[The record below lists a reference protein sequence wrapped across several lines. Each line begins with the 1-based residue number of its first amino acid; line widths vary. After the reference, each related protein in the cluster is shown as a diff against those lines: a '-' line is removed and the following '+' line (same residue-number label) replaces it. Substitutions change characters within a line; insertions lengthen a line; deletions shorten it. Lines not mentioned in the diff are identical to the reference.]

1 MSAALFNETENRN
14 TRSIKKC
21 VQNCKLQVQKNSIL
35 KPKITYNLFLFFFG
49 IFFGNQY
56 AINAQN
62 KQLQSLTLE
71 DGLPQSQVYAITQD
85 EKGYL
90 WLGTQGGGL
99 ARFDGKNFKVYNE
112 TNGIASNYINAIQS
126 QNDTLY
132 IGTKRG
138 LSIKLKQK
146 FLNIE
151 TPEVNKIY
159 SFKGQMILLT
169 AKGVYSVDKIGVVNK
184 INLDPEIDGFI
195 VNDLIHF
202 DNNFWVATQNGLWKF
217 DGQMSSPKHIEKLE
231 KGDFKTI
238 VGFENKMIAST
249 FNDGTIVFD
258 SREFDDQILI
268 REPLRINSAT
278 LINNQLWIGTQND
291 GVSVIDTKS
300 WSENLVINTSN
311 GLSVPVVKQVFKDKQ
326 SNIWIATSGGG
337 LYKYFQNSFKHFNT
351 ETGLNG
357 NRVYAVHH
365 SNKAIWISNSE
376 AGLIKIDNYGVH
388 DIDIPEAFSE
398 VKIKTI
404 ASDNSGNI
412 WAGSDGRGLLFKGK
426 TIRDSI
432 VIDTI
437 LKTTVKLPKEIKVT
451 KVLSTDNG
459 FPFDWIRKIQVSN
472 NAIYA
477 ATYSSGIVKF
487 NYNPKTD
494 SLKVY
499 KTYAKTDGIEDLYIM
514 DMVKDNENRLWYAT
528 KNGHLGYVFN
538 DKVTHLGRVLEQN
551 VQINSIVFKN
561 ETLYLGTAGK
571 GVWWSNDEN
580 FGSFKKLEGA
590 KKGASENIYQLIFDD
605 QDYLWVGTERGVDKL
620 ELDKDNII
628 KDAFFFGRNDG
639 FLGIETCLNAV
650 DKDDKGHLWFGAL
663 FGLTEYQ
670 PTDIIQDTEKP
681 KLFLE
686 DVKVEFQSIDSLD
699 FSVWT
704 NSKKILK
711 LSPDQKQMSFSFKTV
726 DLDHPNGVE
735 YRYKLNDNDWS
746 PWSKNNSQDLPELN
760 FGTHDFYVQSRNHRW
775 KESEP
780 LKFSFFIE
788 SPLHK
793 KPWFQWLLIGVAIL
807 VLAFLVYQYIKR
819 LKRRNSEDKKRLE
832 LENHLLT
839 LEQKALRL
847 QMNPHFIFNVLNG
860 IKAMA
865 PTKPEKMNETVNSFA
880 TLLRET
886 LVNSRKDTIS
896 LDQEIKTIRHYIEVE
911 RLMAEKPFE
920 YKIDLKT
927 DLDAEEIL
935 IPPMLI
941 QPFVENAIRH
951 GILKG
956 PREGELIIE
965 FTNNDDFLK
974 VTIID
979 NGVGIFSSQ
988 QQKPKTDHQSMALTV
1003 TKERLES
1010 ISGANA
1016 LEMTEIKLKDGSIGG
1031 TTIVF
1036 KIPLETDY

>member
-1 MSAALFNETENRN
+1 LKS
-14 TRSIKKC
+14 K
-21 VQNCKLQVQKNSIL
+21 IL
-35 KPKITYNLFLFFFG
+35 YNLRLFFFFANLLV
-49 IFFGNQY
+49 IS
-56 AINAQN
+56 AQN
-62 KQLQSLTLE
+62 KQLQALTLE
-71 DGLPQSQVYAITQD
+71 DGLPQSQVYAIAQD
-85 EKGYL
+85 DKGYL

-99 ARFDGKNFKVYNE
+99 ARFDGKTFKVYKE
-112 TNGIASNYINAIQS
+112 TNGLASNYINAITIQK
-126 QNDTLY
+126 DTIY

-138 LSIKLKQK
+138 LSVKLKNK
-146 FLNIE
+146 FLTID
-151 TPEVNKIY
+151 TPEINKIY
-159 SFKGQMILLT
+159 VFEDQIVVLT
-169 AKGVYSVDKIGVVNK
+169 IKGVYVIDE
-184 INLDPEIDGFI
+184 NLSLKKANLHPDIDT
-195 VNDLIHF
+195 VKTNDLIYF
-202 DNNFWVATQNGLWKF
+202 DNNFWLATQYGLWKF
-217 DGQMSSPKHIEKLE
+217 DGQVSAPAHIKKLE
-231 KGDFKTI
+231 SGDFKSI
-238 VGFENKMIAST
+238 IGFENKIIAST

-258 SREFDDQILI
+258 PRNFEDQILI
-268 REPLRINSAT
+268 REPLRVNSAT
-278 LINNQLWIGTQND
+278 LINNQIWVATQHD

-300 WSENLVINTSN
+300 WSETLVLDTTN
-311 GLSVPVVKQVFKDKQ
+311 GLSVPHMRHVFKDKQ

-337 LYKYFQNSFKHFNT
+337 LYKYFQNSFKQYNT

-376 AGLIKIDNYGVH
+376 AGLMRIDNYGVH

-404 ASDNSGNI
+404 TSDKNGNI

-432 VIDTI
+432 AVDTI
-437 LKTTVKLPKEIKVT
+437 KNTMVTFPKEIEIT
-451 KVLSTDNG
+451 KVLNTDNG
-459 FPFDWIRKIQVSN
+459 FPFDWIRKIQVTYD
-472 NAIYA
+472 AIYA

-494 SLKVY
+494 SLRVS
-499 KTYAKTDGIEDLYIM
+499 KTFAKEDGMGDMYIR
-514 DMVKDNENRLWYAT
+514 DMVLDSKNRLWYAT
-528 KNGHLGYVFN
+528 KNGHLGYVFK
-538 DKVTHLGRVLEQN
+538 DEVTHFGSVLEQN
-551 VQINSIVFKN
+551 TPINSMVFKD

-580 FGSFKKLEGA
+580 LSSFKKLEGS
-590 KKGASENIYQLIFDD
+590 KNSASENIYQLIFDD
-605 QDYLWVGTERGVDKL
+605 QDYLWIGTERGVDKL
-620 ELDKDNII
+620 EIDKDNSI

-650 DKDDKGHLWFGAL
+650 DKDDNGHLWFGAL
-663 FGLTEYQ
+663 YGLTEYQ
-670 PTDIIQDTEKP
+670 PTEINRDTEKP
-681 KLFLE
+681 NLFLE
-686 DVKVEFQSIDSLD
+686 DIKVEFESLD
-699 FSVWT
+699 AINLSTWT
-704 NSKKILK
+704 NSKEILK
-711 LSPDQKQMSFSFKTV
+711 LNPDQRQVSFSFKTV
-726 DLDHPNGVE
+726 DLNHPNGVE
-735 YRYKLNDNDWS
+735 YRYKLNDNEWS
-746 PWSKNNSQDLPELN
+746 PWSKNNTQDLLELN
-760 FGTHDFYVQSRNHRW
+760 FGAHDFLVQSRNYRW
-775 KESEP
+775 KESE
-780 LKFSFFIE
+780 LLTFSFFIE

-793 KPWFQWLLIGVAIL
+793 KPWFQWVLIGIL
-807 VLAFLVYQYIKR
+807 ILGLALLVHHYIKR
-819 LKRRNSEDKKRLE
+819 LNRKNSEEKKRLE

-865 PTKPEKMNETVNSFA
+865 PKKPEKMNETVNSFA

-886 LVNSRKDTIS
+886 LINSRKDAIS

-911 RLMAEKPFE
+911 RLMAEKLFE
-920 YKIDLKT
+920 YRIDLKT

-956 PREGELIIE
+956 PRDGELIIE
-965 FTNNDDFLK
+965 FTNSEHTLK
-974 VTIID
+974 VTITD

-1016 LEMTEIKLKDGSIGG
+1016 LKMSEIKREDGSIGG

>member
-1 MSAALFNETENRN
+1 M
-14 TRSIKKC
+14 
-21 VQNCKLQVQKNSIL
+21 
-35 KPKITYNLFLFFFG
+35 KPKILYKLFLFFFG
-49 IFFGNQY
+49 ISL
-56 AINAQN
+56 ALNAQN

-99 ARFDGKNFKVYNE
+99 ARFDGKTFKVYNE
-112 TNGIASNYINAIQS
+112 TNGLASNYINAIQAH
-126 QNDTLY
+126 NDNLY

-138 LSIKLKQK
+138 LSVKLKQQ

-151 TPEVNKIY
+151 TPEINTLYAFENKI
-159 SFKGQMILLT
+159 FLMT
-169 AKGVYSVDKIGVVNK
+169 AKGVYVVNENLTIKK
-184 INLDPEIDGFI
+184 IKLNPEIDVLK

-202 DNNFWVATQNGLWKF
+202 DNKFWLATQNGLWQF
-217 DGQMSSPKHIEKLE
+217 DGQIASPSNVIKLE
-231 KGDFKTI
+231 RGDFKSV
-238 VGFENKMIAST
+238 VGFENKIMAST

-258 SREFDDQILI
+258 SRDFDNQILI
-268 REPLRINSAT
+268 KEPLRINSTT
-278 LINNQLWIGTQND
+278 LINNQLWIGTQDD
-291 GVSVIDTKS
+291 GVSVINTETL
-300 WSENLVINTSN
+300 SESITLNTSN
-311 GLSVPVVKQVFKDKQ
+311 GLSVPDVKQIFKDQ
-326 SNIWIATSGGG
+326 QANIWLATSGGG
-337 LYKYFQNSFKHFNT
+337 LFKYFQNNFKHFNT

-357 NRVYAVHH
+357 NRIYAVHTV
-365 SNKAIWISNSE
+365 NDKIWVSNSE
-376 AGLIKIDNYGVH
+376 AGLIRIDNYGVH
-388 DIDIPEAFSE
+388 DVAIPEAFSE

-404 ASDNSGNI
+404 TSDNNGNI
-412 WAGSDGRGLLFKGK
+412 WAGSDGRGLLFKGEFA
-426 TIRDSI
+426 RDS
-432 VIDTI
+432 VAFDTLKSKI
-437 LKTTVKLPKEIKVT
+437 LKFPKKTKIS

-459 FPFDWIRKIQVSN
+459 FPFDWIRKIHVDN
-472 NAIYA
+472 DVVYA

-487 NYNPKTD
+487 NYNPKLD

-499 KTYAKTDGIEDLYIM
+499 NTFGKANGIDDLYIK
-514 DMVKDNENRLWYAT
+514 DMVKDDENRLWYT
-528 KNGHLGYVFN
+528 TQNGHLGYVFN
-538 DKVTHLGRVLEQN
+538 NKVTHLGRVLNQN
-551 VQINSIVFKN
+551 VPINSIVFKN

-580 FGSFKKLEGA
+580 FSSFKKLEGA

-605 QDYLWVGTERGVDKL
+605 QGYLWIGTERGVDKL

-650 DKDDKGHLWFGAL
+650 DKDENGHLWFGAL
-663 FGLTEYQ
+663 YGLTEYQ
-670 PTDIIQDTEKP
+670 PTEITLDTEKP

-686 DVKVEFQSIDSLD
+686 DIKVEFKSLD
-699 FSVWT
+699 SINLSAWT
-704 NSKKILK
+704 NTDKVLK
-711 LSPDQKQMSFSFKTV
+711 LNPDQRQMSFSFKTV
-726 DLDHPNGVE
+726 DLDRPNGID
-735 YRYKLNDNDWS
+735 YRYKLNDNEWS

-760 FGTHDFYVQSRNHRW
+760 FGAHIFYVQSRNHRW
-775 KESEP
+775 KESEVVN
-780 LKFSFFIE
+780 FSFFIE

-793 KPWFQWLLIGVAIL
+793 KPWFQWLLIGAA
-807 VLAFLVYQYIKR
+807 VLTLSFLVYQYIKR
-819 LKRRNSEDKKRLE
+819 LKRKNSEDKKRLE

-911 RLMAEKPFE
+911 RLMAEQPFA
-920 YKIDLKT
+920 YHIDLKT

-956 PREGELIIE
+956 PREGELNLE
-965 FTNNDDFLK
+965 FTNTEDLLK
-974 VTIID
+974 VTITD

-988 QQKPKTDHQSMALTV
+988 QNKPKTDHQSMALTV

-1016 LEMTEIKLKDGSIGG
+1016 LEMTEIKLADGSIGG

>member
-1 MSAALFNETENRN
+1 M
-14 TRSIKKC
+14 K
-21 VQNCKLQVQKNSIL
+21 SIL
-35 KPKITYNLFLFFFG
+35 KPKTRYKLFL
-49 IFFGNQY
+49 IFFGMSLALNS
-56 AINAQN
+56 QN
-62 KQLQSLTLE
+62 KQLQALTLE
-71 DGLPQSQVYAITQD
+71 DGLPQSQVYAIAQD
-85 EKGYL
+85 HKGYL

-112 TNGIASNYINAIQS
+112 TNGLASNYINAIEA

-138 LSIKLKQK
+138 LSIKLKQQ

-151 TPEVNKIY
+151 TPEINKIY
-159 SFKGQMILLT
+159 IFKDQIVLLT
-169 AKGVYSVDKIGVVNK
+169 ARGVYYIDDDLSVKK
-184 INLDPEIDGFI
+184 ANLHPEIDRFQI
-195 VNDLIHF
+195 NDAIYF
-202 DNNFWVATQNGLWKF
+202 DNNFWLAAQNDLWKF
-217 DGQMSSPKHIEKLE
+217 NGLVSSPEHIDKI
-231 KGDFKTI
+231 KQGDFKSI
-238 VGFENKMIAST
+238 IGFENKIIAST
-249 FNDGTIVFD
+249 FNDGTVVFG
-258 SREFDDQILI
+258 SRDFDEQLLI

-278 LINNQLWIGTQND
+278 LINDQLWIGTQHD

-300 WSENLVINTSN
+300 WSETLVLNTTN
-311 GLSVPVVKQVFKDKQ
+311 GLSVPHVEQVFKDKQ

-376 AGLIKIDNYGVH
+376 AGLIRIDNYGVH
-388 DIDIPEAFSE
+388 DIDIPEVFSE

-404 ASDNSGNI
+404 TSDKAGNI
-412 WAGSDGRGLLFKGK
+412 WAGSDGRGLLFKG
-426 TIRDSI
+426 TVFRDST
-432 VIDTI
+432 VIDTV
-437 LKTTVKLPKEIKVT
+437 LKTKVSFPKTMKIS

-459 FPFDWIRKIQVSN
+459 FPFDWIRKIEVTDK
-472 NAIYA
+472 AIYA

-494 SLKVY
+494 SLQVY
-499 KTYAKTDGIEDLYIM
+499 KTFSIDDGINDLYIK
-514 DMVKDNENRLWYAT
+514 DMVVDSKNRLWYAT
-528 KNGHLGYVFN
+528 RSGHLGFVLN
-538 DKVTHLGRVLEQN
+538 DEVTHLGAVLKQN
-551 VQINSIVFKN
+551 VPINSLVFKN

-580 FGSFKKLEGA
+580 FSSFKKLEGA

-605 QDYLWVGTERGVDKL
+605 QDYLWTGTERGVDKL
-620 ELDKDNII
+620 ELDKDNVI

-650 DKDDKGHLWFGAL
+650 DKDDNGHLWFGAL
-663 FGLTEYQ
+663 YGLTEYQ
-670 PTDIIQDTEKP
+670 PTEITRDTEKP
-681 KLFLE
+681 KLFLN
-686 DVKVEFQSIDSLD
+686 DVKVEFESLD
-699 FSVWT
+699 SINFSALI
-704 NSKKILK
+704 NSDKILK
-711 LSPDQKQMSFSFKTV
+711 LNPNQRQMSFSFKTV
-726 DLDHPNGVE
+726 DLDHPNGVQ

-746 PWSKNNSQDLPELN
+746 PWSKNNTQDIPELN
-760 FGTHDFYVQSRNHRW
+760 FGSHDFLVQSRNYRW
-775 KESEP
+775 KESEV

-793 KPWFQWLLIGVAIL
+793 KQWFQWLLIGLL
-807 VLAFLVYQYIKR
+807 VFGLAFLVHQYIKR
-819 LKRRNSEDKKRLE
+819 LKRKSSEEKKRLE

-865 PTKPEKMNETVNSFA
+865 PTKPDKMNETVNSFA

-886 LVNSRKDTIS
+886 LVNSRKDSIT

-920 YKIDLKT
+920 YQINLKT

-956 PREGELIIE
+956 PRDGELSIE
-965 FTNNDDFLK
+965 FSNNEDVLK
-974 VTIID
+974 VTITD

-1016 LEMTEIKLKDGSIGG
+1016 LEIKEIKHEDGTIGG

>member
-1 MSAALFNETENRN
+1 M
-14 TRSIKKC
+14 
-21 VQNCKLQVQKNSIL
+21 
-35 KPKITYNLFLFFFG
+35 FFFFANLLV
-49 IFFGNQY
+49 IS
-56 AINAQN
+56 AQN
-62 KQLQSLTLE
+62 KQLQALTLE
-71 DGLPQSQVYAITQD
+71 DGLPQSQVYAIAQD
-85 EKGYL
+85 YKGYL

-99 ARFDGKNFKVYNE
+99 ARFDGKNFKVYKE
-112 TNGIASNYINAIQS
+112 TNGLASNYINAITI
-126 QNDTLY
+126 QNDTIY

-138 LSIKLKQK
+138 LSVKLKNK
-146 FLNIE
+146 FLTID
-151 TPEVNKIY
+151 TPEINKIY
-159 SFKGQMILLT
+159 VFEDQIVVLT
-169 AKGVYSVDKIGVVNK
+169 IKGVYVIDENLSVKKVN
-184 INLDPEIDGFI
+184 LHPDIDTI
-195 VNDLIHF
+195 KTNDLIYF
-202 DNNFWVATQNGLWKF
+202 DNNFWLATQYGLWKF
-217 DGQMSSPKHIEKLE
+217 DGQVSAPAHIKKLE
-231 KGDFKTI
+231 SGDFKSI
-238 VGFENKMIAST
+238 IGFENKIIAST

-258 SREFDDQILI
+258 SRNFEDQILI
-268 REPLRINSAT
+268 REPLRVNSAT
-278 LINNQLWIGTQND
+278 LINNQVWVATQHD
-291 GVSVIDTKS
+291 GVSVIDTKT
-300 WSENLVINTSN
+300 WSETLVLDTSN
-311 GLSVPVVKQVFKDKQ
+311 GLSVPHIRHVFKDKQ

-337 LYKYFQNSFKHFNT
+337 LYKYFQNSFKQYNT

-376 AGLIKIDNYGVH
+376 AGLIRIDNYGVH

-398 VKIKTI
+398 VKIKAIT
-404 ASDNSGNI
+404 SDKTGNI

-432 VIDTI
+432 AVDTI
-437 LKTTVKLPKEIKVT
+437 KNTMVTFPKEIEIT
-451 KVLSTDNG
+451 TVLNTDNG
-459 FPFDWIRKIQVSN
+459 FPFDWIRKIQVTN
-472 NAIYA
+472 DAIYA

-494 SLKVY
+494 SLRVL
-499 KTYAKTDGIEDLYIM
+499 KTFAKEDGMDDLYIR
-514 DMVKDNENRLWYAT
+514 DMVLDSKNRMWYAT
-528 KNGHLGYVFN
+528 ENGHLGYVFK
-538 DKVTHLGRVLEQN
+538 DEVTHFGSVLEQN
-551 VQINSIVFKN
+551 TPINSMVFKD

-580 FGSFKKLEGA
+580 LSSFKKLEGA
-590 KKGASENIYQLIFDD
+590 KNSASENIYQLIFDD
-605 QDYLWVGTERGVDKL
+605 QDYLWIGTERGVDKL
-620 ELDKDNII
+620 EIDKDNSI

-650 DKDDKGHLWFGAL
+650 DKDDNGHLWFGAL
-663 FGLTEYQ
+663 YGLTEYQ
-670 PTDIIQDTEKP
+670 PTEINRDTEKP
-681 KLFLE
+681 NLFLE
-686 DVKVEFQSIDSLD
+686 DIKVEFESLD
-699 FSVWT
+699 AINLSTWT
-704 NSKKILK
+704 NSKEILK
-711 LSPDQKQMSFSFKTV
+711 LNPDQRQVSFSFKTV
-726 DLDHPNGVE
+726 DLNHPNGVE
-735 YRYKLNDNDWS
+735 YRYKLNDNEWS
-746 PWSKNNSQDLPELN
+746 PWSKNNTQDLLELN
-760 FGTHDFYVQSRNHRW
+760 FGAHDFLVQSRNYRW
-775 KESEP
+775 KESE
-780 LKFSFFIE
+780 LLTFSFFIE

-793 KPWFQWLLIGVAIL
+793 KPWFQWVLIGVLIL
-807 VLAFLVYQYIKR
+807 GLALLVHHYIKR
-819 LKRRNSEDKKRLE
+819 LKRKNSEEKKRLE

-865 PTKPEKMNETVNSFA
+865 PKNPEKMNETVNSFA

-886 LVNSRKDTIS
+886 LINSRKDTIS

-911 RLMAEKPFE
+911 RLMAEKLFE
-920 YKIDLKT
+920 YRIDLKT

-965 FTNNDDFLK
+965 FTNSDHTLK
-974 VTIID
+974 VTITD

-1016 LEMTEIKLKDGSIGG
+1016 LNMSEIKREDGSIGG

>member
-1 MSAALFNETENRN
+1 M
-14 TRSIKKC
+14 
-21 VQNCKLQVQKNSIL
+21 
-35 KPKITYNLFLFFFG
+35 
-49 IFFGNQY
+49 Y
-56 AINAQN
+56 AIAQ
-62 KQLQSLTLE
+62 
-71 DGLPQSQVYAITQD
+71 DY
-85 EKGYL
+85 KGYL

-99 ARFDGKNFKVYNE
+99 ARFDGKNFKVYKE
-112 TNGIASNYINAIQS
+112 TNGLASNYINAITI
-126 QNDTLY
+126 QNDTIY

-138 LSIKLKQK
+138 LSVKLKNK
-146 FLNIE
+146 FLTID
-151 TPEVNKIY
+151 TPEINKIY
-159 SFKGQMILLT
+159 VFEDQIVVLT
-169 AKGVYSVDKIGVVNK
+169 IKGVYVIDENLSVKKVN
-184 INLDPEIDGFI
+184 LHPDIDTI
-195 VNDLIHF
+195 KTNDLIYF
-202 DNNFWVATQNGLWKF
+202 DNNFWLATQYGLWKF
-217 DGQMSSPKHIEKLE
+217 DGQVSAPAHIKKLE
-231 KGDFKTI
+231 SGDFKSI
-238 VGFENKMIAST
+238 IGFENKIIAST

-258 SREFDDQILI
+258 SRNFEDQILI
-268 REPLRINSAT
+268 REPLRVNSAT
-278 LINNQLWIGTQND
+278 LINNQVWVATQHD
-291 GVSVIDTKS
+291 GVSVIDTKT
-300 WSENLVINTSN
+300 WSETLVLDTSN
-311 GLSVPVVKQVFKDKQ
+311 GLSVPHIRHVFKDKQ

-337 LYKYFQNSFKHFNT
+337 LYKYFQNSFKQYNT

-376 AGLIKIDNYGVH
+376 AGLIRIDNYGVH

-398 VKIKTI
+398 VKIKAIT
-404 ASDNSGNI
+404 SDKTGNI

-432 VIDTI
+432 AVDTI
-437 LKTTVKLPKEIKVT
+437 KNTMATFPKEIEIT
-451 KVLSTDNG
+451 TVLNTDNG
-459 FPFDWIRKIQVSN
+459 FPFDWIRKIQVTN
-472 NAIYA
+472 DAIYA

-494 SLKVY
+494 SLRVL
-499 KTYAKTDGIEDLYIM
+499 KTFAKEDGMDDLYIR
-514 DMVKDNENRLWYAT
+514 DMVLDSKNRMWYAT
-528 KNGHLGYVFN
+528 ENGHLGYVFN
-538 DKVTHLGRVLEQN
+538 DEVTHFGSVLEQN
-551 VQINSIVFKN
+551 TPINSMVFKD

-580 FGSFKKLEGA
+580 LSSFKKLEGA
-590 KKGASENIYQLIFDD
+590 KNSASENIYQLIFDD
-605 QDYLWVGTERGVDKL
+605 QDYLWIGTERGVDKL
-620 ELDKDNII
+620 EIDKDNSI

-650 DKDDKGHLWFGAL
+650 DKDDNGHLWFGAL
-663 FGLTEYQ
+663 YGLTEYQ
-670 PTDIIQDTEKP
+670 PTEINRDTEKP
-681 KLFLE
+681 NLFLE
-686 DVKVEFQSIDSLD
+686 DIKVEFESLD
-699 FSVWT
+699 AINLSTWT
-704 NSKKILK
+704 NSKEILK
-711 LSPDQKQMSFSFKTV
+711 LNPDQRQVSFSFKTV
-726 DLDHPNGVE
+726 DLNHPNGVE
-735 YRYKLNDNDWS
+735 YRYKLNDNEWS
-746 PWSKNNSQDLPELN
+746 PWSKNNTQDLLELN
-760 FGTHDFYVQSRNHRW
+760 FGAHDFLVQSRNYRW
-775 KESEP
+775 KESE
-780 LKFSFFIE
+780 LLTFSFFIE

-793 KPWFQWLLIGVAIL
+793 KPWFQWVLIGVLIL
-807 VLAFLVYQYIKR
+807 GLALLVHHYIKR
-819 LKRRNSEDKKRLE
+819 LKRKNSEEKKRLE

-865 PTKPEKMNETVNSFA
+865 PKNPEKMNETVNSFA

-886 LVNSRKDTIS
+886 LINSRKDTIS

-911 RLMAEKPFE
+911 RLMAEKLFE
-920 YKIDLKT
+920 YRIDLKT

-965 FTNNDDFLK
+965 FTNSDHTLK
-974 VTIID
+974 VTITD

-1016 LEMTEIKLKDGSIGG
+1016 LNMSEIKREDGSIGG

>member
-1 MSAALFNETENRN
+1 MKS
-14 TRSIKKC
+14 K
-21 VQNCKLQVQKNSIL
+21 IL
-35 KPKITYNLFLFFFG
+35 YNLRLFFFFANLLV
-49 IFFGNQY
+49 IS
-56 AINAQN
+56 AQN
-62 KQLQSLTLE
+62 KQLQALTLE
-71 DGLPQSQVYAITQD
+71 DGLPQSQVYAIAQD
-85 EKGYL
+85 YKGYL

-99 ARFDGKNFKVYNE
+99 ARFDGKNFKVYKE
-112 TNGIASNYINAIQS
+112 TNGLASNYINAITI
-126 QNDTLY
+126 QNDTIY

-138 LSIKLKQK
+138 LSVKLKNK
-146 FLNIE
+146 FLTID
-151 TPEVNKIY
+151 TPEINKIY
-159 SFKGQMILLT
+159 VFEDQIVVLT
-169 AKGVYSVDKIGVVNK
+169 IKGVYVIDENLSVKKVN
-184 INLDPEIDGFI
+184 LHPDIDTI
-195 VNDLIHF
+195 KTNDLIYF
-202 DNNFWVATQNGLWKF
+202 DNNFWLATQYGLWKF
-217 DGQMSSPKHIEKLE
+217 DGQVSAPAHIKKLE
-231 KGDFKTI
+231 SGDFKSI
-238 VGFENKMIAST
+238 IGFENKIIAST

-258 SREFDDQILI
+258 SRNFEDQILI
-268 REPLRINSAT
+268 REPLRVNSAT
-278 LINNQLWIGTQND
+278 LINNQVWVATQHD
-291 GVSVIDTKS
+291 GVSVIDTKT
-300 WSENLVINTSN
+300 WSETLVLDTSN
-311 GLSVPVVKQVFKDKQ
+311 GLSVPHIRHVFKDKQ

-337 LYKYFQNSFKHFNT
+337 LYKYFQNSFKQYNT

-376 AGLIKIDNYGVH
+376 AGLIRIDNYGVH

-398 VKIKTI
+398 VKIKAIT
-404 ASDNSGNI
+404 SDKTGNI

-432 VIDTI
+432 AVDTI
-437 LKTTVKLPKEIKVT
+437 KNTMATFPKEIEIT
-451 KVLSTDNG
+451 TVLNTDNG
-459 FPFDWIRKIQVSN
+459 FPFDWIRKIQVTN
-472 NAIYA
+472 DAIYA

-494 SLKVY
+494 SLRVL
-499 KTYAKTDGIEDLYIM
+499 KTFAKEDGMDDLYIR
-514 DMVKDNENRLWYAT
+514 DMVLDSKNRMWYAT
-528 KNGHLGYVFN
+528 ENGHLGYVFK
-538 DKVTHLGRVLEQN
+538 DEVTHFGSVLEQN
-551 VQINSIVFKN
+551 TPINSMVFKD

-580 FGSFKKLEGA
+580 LSSFKKLEGA
-590 KKGASENIYQLIFDD
+590 KNSASENIYQLIFDD
-605 QDYLWVGTERGVDKL
+605 QDYLWIGTERGVDKL
-620 ELDKDNII
+620 EIDKDNSI

-650 DKDDKGHLWFGAL
+650 DKDDNGHLWFGAL
-663 FGLTEYQ
+663 YGLTEYQ
-670 PTDIIQDTEKP
+670 PTEINRDTEKP
-681 KLFLE
+681 NLFLE
-686 DVKVEFQSIDSLD
+686 DIKVEFESLD
-699 FSVWT
+699 AINLSTWT
-704 NSKKILK
+704 NSKEILK
-711 LSPDQKQMSFSFKTV
+711 LNPDQRQVSFSFKTV
-726 DLDHPNGVE
+726 DLNHPNGVE
-735 YRYKLNDNDWS
+735 YRYKLNDNEWS
-746 PWSKNNSQDLPELN
+746 PWSKNNTQDLLELN
-760 FGTHDFYVQSRNHRW
+760 FGAHDFLVQSRNYRW
-775 KESEP
+775 KESE
-780 LKFSFFIE
+780 LLTFSFFIE

-793 KPWFQWLLIGVAIL
+793 KPWFQWVLIGVLIL
-807 VLAFLVYQYIKR
+807 GLALLVHHYIKR
-819 LKRRNSEDKKRLE
+819 LKRKNSEEKKRLE

-865 PTKPEKMNETVNSFA
+865 PKNPEKMNETVNSFA

-886 LVNSRKDTIS
+886 LINSRKDTIS

-911 RLMAEKPFE
+911 RLMAEKLFE
-920 YKIDLKT
+920 YRIDLKT

-965 FTNNDDFLK
+965 FTNSDHTLK
-974 VTIID
+974 VTITD

-1016 LEMTEIKLKDGSIGG
+1016 LNMSEIKREDGSIGG

>member
-1 MSAALFNETENRN
+1 M
-14 TRSIKKC
+14 K
-21 VQNCKLQVQKNSIL
+21 SIL
-35 KPKITYNLFLFFFG
+35 KPKTRYKLFLLFFG
-49 IFFGNQY
+49 MSLALNS
-56 AINAQN
+56 QN
-62 KQLQSLTLE
+62 KQLQALTLE
-71 DGLPQSQVYAITQD
+71 DGLPQSQVYAIAQD
-85 EKGYL
+85 HKGYL

-112 TNGIASNYINAIQS
+112 TNGLASNYINAIEA

-138 LSIKLKQK
+138 LSIKLKQQ

-159 SFKGQMILLT
+159 IFKDQIVVLT
-169 AKGVYSVDKIGVVNK
+169 VKGVYYIDKGLSVKK
-184 INLDPEIDGFI
+184 ANLHPEIDRFQI
-195 VNDLIHF
+195 NDGIHF
-202 DNNFWVATQNGLWKF
+202 DNNFWLATQNDLWKF
-217 DGQMSSPKHIEKLE
+217 NGLVSSPEHVEKI
-231 KGDFKTI
+231 KQGDFKSI
-238 VGFENKMIAST
+238 IGFENKIIAST
-249 FNDGTIVFD
+249 FNDGTVVFG
-258 SREFDDQILI
+258 SRDYDEQILI

-278 LINNQLWIGTQND
+278 LINDQLWIGTQHD

-300 WSENLVINTSN
+300 WSETLVLNTTN
-311 GLSVPVVKQVFKDKQ
+311 GLSVPHVEQVFKDKQ

-351 ETGLNG
+351 QTGLNG

-376 AGLIKIDNYGVH
+376 AGLVRIDNYGVH

-404 ASDNSGNI
+404 TSDKAGNI
-412 WAGSDGRGLLFKGK
+412 WAGSDGRGLLFKG
-426 TIRDSI
+426 TVFSDST
-432 VIDTI
+432 VIDTV
-437 LKTTVKLPKEIKVT
+437 LKTKISFPKKIKFS

-459 FPFDWIRKIQVSN
+459 FPYDWIRKIQITN
-472 NAIYA
+472 KAIYA

-494 SLKVY
+494 SLQVY
-499 KTYAKTDGIEDLYIM
+499 KTFSRVDGISDLHIK
-514 DMVKDNENRLWYAT
+514 DMVLDSKNRLWYAT
-528 KNGHLGYVFN
+528 KSGHLGFVLN
-538 DKVTHLGRVLEQN
+538 DEVTHLGTVLKQN
-551 VQINSIVFKN
+551 VPINSLVFKN

-580 FGSFKKLEGA
+580 FSSFKKLEGA
-590 KKGASENIYQLIFDD
+590 KKGASENIYQLIFDN
-605 QDYLWVGTERGVDKL
+605 QDYLWAGTERGVDKL
-620 ELDKDNII
+620 ELDKDNVI

-650 DKDDKGHLWFGAL
+650 DKDDNGHLWFGAL
-663 FGLTEYQ
+663 YGLTEYQ
-670 PTDIIQDTEKP
+670 PTEITRDTEKP
-681 KLFLE
+681 KLFFE
-686 DVKVEFQSIDSLD
+686 DIKVEFQSLDSINL
-699 FSVWT
+699 SIWT
-704 NSKKILK
+704 NSDKVLK
-711 LSPDQKQMSFSFKTV
+711 LNPNQRQMSFSFKTV

-735 YRYKLNDNDWS
+735 YCYKLNDNDWS
-746 PWSKNNSQDLPELN
+746 PWSKNNTQDLPELN
-760 FGTHDFYVQSRNHRW
+760 FGSHDFLVKSRNYRW
-775 KESEP
+775 KESES
-780 LKFSFFIE
+780 LKVSFFIE

-793 KPWFQWLLIGVAIL
+793 KQWFQWLLIGLLIL
-807 VLAFLVYQYIKR
+807 GLGFLVHQYIKR
-819 LKRRNSEDKKRLE
+819 LKRKSSEEKKRLE

-886 LVNSRKDTIS
+886 LVNSRKDTIT

-911 RLMAEKPFE
+911 RLMAEQPFE
-920 YKIDLKT
+920 YQIILKT

-956 PREGELIIE
+956 PREGELSIE
-965 FTNNDDFLK
+965 FSNNEDVLK
-974 VTIID
+974 VTITD

-1016 LEMTEIKLKDGSIGG
+1016 LEMKEIKHEDGTIGG

>member
-1 MSAALFNETENRN
+1 M
-14 TRSIKKC
+14 
-21 VQNCKLQVQKNSIL
+21 
-35 KPKITYNLFLFFFG
+35 FFFFANLLV
-49 IFFGNQY
+49 IS
-56 AINAQN
+56 AQN
-62 KQLQSLTLE
+62 KQLQALTLE
-71 DGLPQSQVYAITQD
+71 DGLPQSQVYAIAQD
-85 EKGYL
+85 YKGYL

-99 ARFDGKNFKVYNE
+99 ARFDGKNFKVYKE
-112 TNGIASNYINAIQS
+112 TNGLASNYINAITI
-126 QNDTLY
+126 QNDTIY

-138 LSIKLKQK
+138 LSVKLKNK
-146 FLNIE
+146 FLTID
-151 TPEVNKIY
+151 TPEINKIY
-159 SFKGQMILLT
+159 VFEDQIVVLT
-169 AKGVYSVDKIGVVNK
+169 IKGVYVIDENLSVKKVN
-184 INLDPEIDGFI
+184 LHPDIDTI
-195 VNDLIHF
+195 KTNDLIYF
-202 DNNFWVATQNGLWKF
+202 DNNFWLATQYGLWKF
-217 DGQMSSPKHIEKLE
+217 DGQVSAPAHIKKLE
-231 KGDFKTI
+231 SGDFKSI
-238 VGFENKMIAST
+238 IGFENKIIAST

-258 SREFDDQILI
+258 SRNFEDQILI
-268 REPLRINSAT
+268 REPLRVNSAT
-278 LINNQLWIGTQND
+278 LINNQVWVATQHD
-291 GVSVIDTKS
+291 GVSVIDTKT
-300 WSENLVINTSN
+300 WSETLVLDTSN
-311 GLSVPVVKQVFKDKQ
+311 GLSVPHIRHVFKDKQ

-337 LYKYFQNSFKHFNT
+337 LYKYFQNSFKQYNT

-376 AGLIKIDNYGVH
+376 AGLIRIDNYGVH

-398 VKIKTI
+398 VKIKAIT
-404 ASDNSGNI
+404 SDKTGNI

-432 VIDTI
+432 AVDTI
-437 LKTTVKLPKEIKVT
+437 KNTMATFPKEIEIT
-451 KVLSTDNG
+451 TVLNTDNG
-459 FPFDWIRKIQVSN
+459 FPFDWIRKIQVTN
-472 NAIYA
+472 DAIYA

-494 SLKVY
+494 SLRVL
-499 KTYAKTDGIEDLYIM
+499 KTFAKEDGMDDLYIR
-514 DMVKDNENRLWYAT
+514 DMVLDSKNRMWYAT
-528 KNGHLGYVFN
+528 ENGHLGYVFN
-538 DKVTHLGRVLEQN
+538 DEVTHFGSVLEQN
-551 VQINSIVFKN
+551 TPINSMVFKD

-580 FGSFKKLEGA
+580 LSSFKKLEGA
-590 KKGASENIYQLIFDD
+590 KNSASENIYQLIFDD
-605 QDYLWVGTERGVDKL
+605 QDYLWIGTERGVDKL
-620 ELDKDNII
+620 EIDKDNSI

-650 DKDDKGHLWFGAL
+650 DKDDNGHLWFGAL
-663 FGLTEYQ
+663 YGLTEYQ
-670 PTDIIQDTEKP
+670 PTEINRDTEKP
-681 KLFLE
+681 NLFLE
-686 DVKVEFQSIDSLD
+686 DIKVEFESLD
-699 FSVWT
+699 AINLSTWT
-704 NSKKILK
+704 NSKEILK
-711 LSPDQKQMSFSFKTV
+711 LNPDQRQVSFSFKTV
-726 DLDHPNGVE
+726 DLNHPNGVE
-735 YRYKLNDNDWS
+735 YRYKLNDNEWS
-746 PWSKNNSQDLPELN
+746 PWSKNNTQDLLELN
-760 FGTHDFYVQSRNHRW
+760 FGAHDFLVQSRNYRW
-775 KESEP
+775 KESE
-780 LKFSFFIE
+780 LLTFSFFIE

-793 KPWFQWLLIGVAIL
+793 KPWFQWVLIGVLIL
-807 VLAFLVYQYIKR
+807 GLALLVHHYIKR
-819 LKRRNSEDKKRLE
+819 LKRKNSEEKKRLE

-865 PTKPEKMNETVNSFA
+865 PKNPEKMNETVNSFA

-886 LVNSRKDTIS
+886 LINSRKDTIS

-911 RLMAEKPFE
+911 RLMAEKLFE
-920 YKIDLKT
+920 YRIDLKT

-965 FTNNDDFLK
+965 FTNSDHTLK
-974 VTIID
+974 VTITD

-1016 LEMTEIKLKDGSIGG
+1016 LNMSEIKREDGSIGG